1 MASSPCPD
9 LVNPLYVVGSDDL
22 RSVFAMYCVN
32 CVFGISSGSQTRL
45 LLFQTTLFIQTQQ
58 RTACFLYRRLIG
70 GVVFDALQIGA
81 DVGIVRQS
89 EAVGGGLQRVTHHDV
104 GAAEPVVDQP
114 VFAV

>member
-1 MASSPCPD
+1 
-9 LVNPLYVVGSDDL
+9 
-22 RSVFAMYCVN
+22 MYCVN
-32 CVFGISSGSQTRL
+32 RVFGIASGSDPTFAFFR
-45 LLFQTTLFIQTQQ
+45 
-58 RTACFLYRRLIG
+58 G
-70 GVVFDALQIGA
+70 GVFFNALQIGA